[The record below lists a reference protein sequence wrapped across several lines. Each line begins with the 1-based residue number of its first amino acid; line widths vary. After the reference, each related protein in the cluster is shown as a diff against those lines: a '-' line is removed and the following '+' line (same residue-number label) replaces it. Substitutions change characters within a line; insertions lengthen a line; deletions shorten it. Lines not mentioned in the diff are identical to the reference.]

1 MNLPPELRFN
11 FEINGIAREVV
22 GKANGNTLDSQ
33 IEDRC
38 YQVFESMTPGEDLFI
53 VLDGQMLRGTALM
66 SGHNLLV
73 GVNGLFFTVFD
84 SQSAQSSQIDQNSG
98 TVQATMTGRVIQILA
113 KPGDQVVKGDPIV
126 VLEAMKMEHSLTAPV
141 TGQVRTLD
149 TNLDQLVEQGL
160 IVATIDPEPTPLSE
174 S

>member
-1 MNLPPELRFN
+1 MV
-11 FEINGIAREVV
+11 A
-22 GKANGNTLDSQ
+22 KANGNTLDSQ

-53 VLDGQMLRGTALM
+53 VLDGQMLRGTAFM

-73 GVNGLFFTVFD
+73 GVNGLFFTVTD

-141 TGQVRTLD
+141 TGHVRTLD